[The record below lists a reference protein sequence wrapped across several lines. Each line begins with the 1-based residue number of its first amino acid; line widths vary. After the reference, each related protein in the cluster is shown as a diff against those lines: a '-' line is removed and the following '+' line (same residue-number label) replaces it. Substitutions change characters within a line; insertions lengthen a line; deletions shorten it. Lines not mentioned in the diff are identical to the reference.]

1 MIKQNFKSD
10 KYADIKEYLNNLTD
24 DNFKENLEVVFNVN
38 DNIIEKIVIIKP
50 NIDECRYNFEIIK
63 KNNSQNIFGYDLTFD
78 FLKYV
83 IFQEL
88 DKI

>member
-1 MIKQNFKSD
+1 MVIQEFKKD
-10 KYADIKEYLNNLTD
+10 KYADIKEYINNLDLESPETTYNIND
-24 DNFKENLEVVFNVN
+24 D
-38 DNIIEKIVIIKP
+38 IIEKIVIIKP
-50 NIDECRYNFEIIK
+50 KTDGRYNFEIIK
-63 KNNSQNIFGYDLTFD
+63 KNNSQNVFGFDLTFD